1 MFGIGFLSGIGSAIS
16 GSFGD
21 IAGAI
26 GGVASTIL
34 GNNSAKNEASK
45 NRDWQGYMSNTSI
58 SRRMQDLR
66 NSGLNP
72 LLAVDNASSGASTPS
87 GSQAQLQQFDP
98 SWITA
103 LSSAKLQKQQGEVAK
118 AEERKVNAE
127 AQAQEQEN
135 NLFESKAKML
145 ELQIQREQQG
155 ILNDRLMAEI
165 SKTENEKKKIEIYK
179 NACEAKGININNE
192 KAKEELSML
201 IFLNNKEKN
210 KITNTDP
217 VIGAGLDLAEKINSP
232 WSLGGYALGSLF
244 GSVDSAKKLF
254 LRGMDVLEDKR
265 KGYSNRFPSEP
276 RKINVNRISR

>member
-1 MFGIGFLSGIGSAIS
+1 MIYVWGA
-16 GSFGD
+16 
-21 IAGAI
+21 IAGA
-26 GGVASTIL
+26 GALLGSTLIS
-34 GNNSAKNEASK
+34 NHSAKKEAQR
-45 NRDWQGYMSNTSI
+45 NRNWQGEMSNTSI

-66 NSGLNP
+66 NAGLNP
-72 LLAVDNASSGASTPS
+72 LLAVDNASAGASTPS
-87 GSQAQLQQFDP
+87 GSQAQLQSFDP

-103 LSSAKLQKQQGEVAK
+103 LSNAKLQKQQEKVAK

-127 AQAQEQEN
+127 AEAQEQDN
-135 NLFESKAKML
+135 NLFENKAKML
-145 ELQIQREQQG
+145 ELQLQREQQG
-155 ILNDRLMAEI
+155 ILNDKLMAEI

-179 NACEAKGININNE
+179 NACEAKGININND

-201 IFLNNKEKN
+201 IFLNNKERN

-217 VIGAGLDLAEKINSP
+217 VIGAGLDLADKINSP
-232 WSLGGYALGSLF
+232 WSLAGYGLGSLF
-244 GSVDSAKKLF
+244 GTADSAKKLF